1 MKRSTAGHGGGRKHT
16 SRTAGTP
23 RANRDTT
30 QERPWRFELDL
41 ARRRLYVF
49 GLRQSSNRGF
59 RMDGVAARPASPRTI
74 APALLWAIR
83 LASGLFFVLALLLS
97 LFPELSSR
105 RWIVD
110 LPFFASLSLPALYGL
125 ALWFLR
131 GNPPNKFGL
140 ALIIALGTVWSTLCL
155 LGIVA
160 WVLSA
165 TARPWLDWSE
175 LLGLVAI
182 LAVQG
187 VYGATAARAYFRLGR
202 ERADWGRLA
211 IGLVVAAL
219 VVSAFVWGIPHKI
232 RSGPHYLPQ
241 ASAVGSLRT
250 INTAEITYA
259 STYGGYSPTLA
270 ALGPPSQGEP
280 PTAGAAGL
288 IDEVLAGGVRS
299 GYRFTFK
306 PGPRDAKGQITSY
319 TVCAR
324 PIKRSEPLL
333 PSFFT
338 DETGVVRRTDED
350 RCPTLQ
356 DPPHA
361 G

>member
-1 MKRSTAGHGGGRKHT
+1 
-16 SRTAGTP
+16 
-23 RANRDTT
+23 
-30 QERPWRFELDL
+30 
-41 ARRRLYVF
+41 V
-49 GLRQSSNRGF
+49 
-59 RMDGVAARPASPRTI
+59 
-74 APALLWAIR
+74 
-83 LASGLFFVLALLLS
+83 FFVLALLLS
-97 LFPELSSR
+97 LLPELSSR
-105 RWIVD
+105 RLIVD
-110 LPFFASLSLPALYGL
+110 VPFFASLSLPALYGL

-140 ALIIALGTVWSTLCL
+140 ALIVALGTVWSALCL
-155 LGIVA
+155 LGVVA

-165 TARPWLDWSE
+165 IASSWLDWPE
-175 LLGLVAI
+175 LLGLVTL

-187 VYGATAARAYFRLGR
+187 TYGATAARVYSRLGK

-211 IGLVVAAL
+211 IGCGVAAL
-219 VVSAFVWGIPHKI
+219 VISAFAWSIPHKI

-259 STYGGYSPTLA
+259 GTYGGYSPTLT
-270 ALGPPSQGEP
+270 ALGPPPQGEQL
-280 PTAGAAGL
+280 TAGAAGL
-288 IDEVLAGGVRS
+288 IDEVLAGGVKS
-299 GYRFTFK
+299 GYQFTFNA
-306 PGPRDAKGQITSY
+306 GPRDAKGQITSY

-324 PIKRSEPLL
+324 PTKRSDLLL

-338 DETGVVRRTDED
+338 DETGVIRRTDED

-356 DPPHA
+356 DPPLA